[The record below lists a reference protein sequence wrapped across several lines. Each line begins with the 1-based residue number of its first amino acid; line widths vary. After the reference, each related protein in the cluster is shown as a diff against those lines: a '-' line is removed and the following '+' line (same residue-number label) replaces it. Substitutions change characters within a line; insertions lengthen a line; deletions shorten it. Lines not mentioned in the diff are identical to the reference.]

1 MKKITRIVALIGFL
15 FITNC
20 FGVKIEVTNPLDESR
35 FETIS
40 VDAAKLKSFRY
51 ATPAVYCEDLKK
63 FIACQMI
70 DNDGNGT
77 NDELVFQAEFKAR
90 QVLKFD
96 VVEANVVNE
105 VEVLDGAIANYIPQR
120 KDDFAWENNK
130 IAFRMYGQELQRTEL
145 VSSGID
151 VWVKKAERPVMLEL
165 YKKDIYHRNNPL
177 GIDFFKVEQTLG
189 CGGLGVWQNGRLLMS
204 ENYSDWKIIA
214 NGPIRVIFELTYKP
228 WDIGDGRKIGEV
240 KRIALDRGWNFNRI
254 ESKFDSDVADNTFAV
269 GIVKCE
275 RGGVATYGVENEYLS
290 YWQEPAK
297 KFGTIACGVVL
308 TKDAMT
314 YKTAEDQKNN
324 MLLAKA
330 KKNSV
335 VYYAGA
341 GWNKDPEFKNE
352 TKWILQLRKLKRQI
366 QNPLKVEI
374 KK

>member
-177 GIDFFKVEQTLG
+177 GIDFFKVGQTLG

-254 ESKFDSDVADNTFAV
+254 ESKFDSDVIDSTFAV

-275 RGGVATYGVENEYLS
+275 RGGIATYGVENEYLS
-290 YWQEPAK
+290 YWQEPDR
-297 KFGTIACGVVL
+297 KFGL
-308 TKDAMT
+308 SR
-314 YKTAEDQKNN
+314 AE
-324 MLLAKA
+324 L
-330 KKNSV
+330 
-335 VYYAGA
+335 
-341 GWNKDPEFKNE
+341 F
-352 TKWILQLRKLKRQI
+352 
-366 QNPLKVEI
+366 
-374 KK
+374 